1 MNCTKSI
8 DFHFYDMFVDD
19 SHNET
24 SFHEVDAVVRSIV
37 WVGRETSG
45 TNLVDSCHCGQGV
58 PEETQS
64 ISDGFYKHDDLQLCN
79 IKPRTN

>member
-1 MNCTKSI
+1 
-8 DFHFYDMFVDD
+8 MFVDD
-19 SHNET
+19 SHDET

-45 TNLVDSCHCGQGV
+45 TNLVDGCHCWQGV

-64 ISDGFYKHDDLQLCN
+64 LSDRF
-79 IKPRTN
+79 